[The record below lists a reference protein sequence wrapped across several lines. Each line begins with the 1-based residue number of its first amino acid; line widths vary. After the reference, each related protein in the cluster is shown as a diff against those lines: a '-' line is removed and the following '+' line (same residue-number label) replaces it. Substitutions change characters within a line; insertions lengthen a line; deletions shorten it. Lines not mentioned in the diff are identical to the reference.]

1 MHTMKKLTMAIFVAL
16 ACTLAILP
24 AAAFA
29 AEPEAKIGTTTYA
42 TLQEAL
48 DAAKDGDT
56 VTVLKDIELPED
68 TRLSVAPATP
78 ISFTL
83 DLNQKMISHLYHTD
97 DEITLGVD
105 KPVTLTIANGTLVA
119 GWDGVMDGDDAET
132 ATAIG
137 VTCAEA
143 PSVDL
148 TVSNVKIFASNVA
161 VGNSVSNSPNRNRIT
176 LKDVD
181 IKSLEY
187 GVYSYNSPADIIFE
201 SGSIVGNDDGCFY
214 LYGCN
219 LTVNGGDFRS
229 SGYEVGYFSTGYDSD
244 TGNDDKG
251 CNVTINGGNFVCS
264 SNDSPVFD
272 IDGSEVTVNG
282 GRFSNTAADSE
293 EAAIKVHNESKV
305 TLNGGIFESAGGC
318 FDVEEADE
326 YTVASEV
333 VLGENRRS
341 IFSDGTDNSDS
352 YWDATYAE
360 IIQDVVTTTFVAD
373 GNEVASL
380 RAHNRGSLAD
390 DGKALPEAPAK
401 PGYTFRCWSKA
412 ADGSADSFTA
422 DTVLDG
428 DVTVYAIY
436 DLNQATMNAAPE
448 LEVRGATIK
457 TGEKL
462 DLLSLVVSAVDAEDG
477 DLADKVE
484 VADDGG
490 FDSAKPGE
498 YTVTFRVSDKDGAT
512 ITKTAVV
519 KVVAESAKP
528 AEKDPAAKPGATAK
542 PAAGATSAA
551 TPQTGDATALGM
563 CVAMAL
569 VGLGAV
575 GMSVARRDW

>member
-16 ACTLAILP
+16 ACALAILP

-29 AEPEAKIGTTTYA
+29 SEPEAKIGDATYA

-68 TRLSVAPATP
+68 ARLSVAPATP

-83 DLNQKMISHLYHTD
+83 DLNQKMISRLYCTD

-105 KPVTLTIANGTLVA
+105 KPVTLTITNGTLVA
-119 GWDGVMDGDDAET
+119 GWDGIMSGEDAET

-161 VGNSVSNSPNRNRIT
+161 VANSVSNSPNRNRIT

-187 GVYSYNSPADIIFE
+187 GVDSYDSPADIIFE

-229 SGYEVGYFSTGYDSD
+229 SGYEVGYFSTGYD
-244 TGNDDKG
+244 DKG

-264 SNDSPVFD
+264 SNDYPVFD
-272 IDGSEVTVNG
+272 IDGSEVTFNG
-282 GRFSNTAADSE
+282 GHFSNTSDDSE
-293 EAAIKVHNESKV
+293 DAAIKVANVSKV
-305 TLNGGIFESAGGC
+305 TLNGGIFESAAGC
-318 FDVEEADE
+318 FDVEEKDDWTE
-326 YTVASEV
+326 ASEV

-352 YWDATYAE
+352 YRGDTYAE
-360 IIQDVVTTTFVAD
+360 IIPDVVTTTFVAG
-373 GNEVASL
+373 GNEVASVK
-380 RAHNRGSLAD
+380 AHNRGSLAD

-401 PGYTFRCWSKA
+401 PGYTFRFWSTT
-412 ADGSADSFTA
+412 ADGSAGPFTG
-422 DTVLDG
+422 DTVVDG
-428 DVTVYAIY
+428 DVTVYAVY
-436 DLNQATMNAAPE
+436 DLNQVTMNAAPE
-448 LEVRGATIK
+448 LEVKGATIK
-457 TGEKL
+457 AGEKF
-462 DLLSLVVSAVDAEDG
+462 DLLSLVISATDAEDG
-477 DLADKVE
+477 DLTDKVE

-490 FDSAKPGE
+490 FDNKKPGE
-498 YTVTFRVSDKDGAT
+498 YTVTFKAADKDGASV
-512 ITKTAVV
+512 TKTAVV
-519 KVVAESAKP
+519 KVVASDAKTGKP
-528 AEKDPAAKPGATAK
+528 ASGQLPRTGDGAAAAVVAIA
-542 PAAGATSAA
+542 AAGAILL
-551 TPQTGDATALGM
+551 ALGF
-563 CVAMAL
+563 
-569 VGLGAV
+569 GLTKGACK
-575 GMSVARRDW
+575 RI

>member
-68 TRLSVAPATP
+68 ARLSVAPATP

-83 DLNQKMISHLYHTD
+83 DLNQKMISRLYCTD

-105 KPVTLTIANGTLVA
+105 KPVTLTITNGTLVA
-119 GWDGVMDGDDAET
+119 GWDGIMSGEDAET

-264 SNDSPVFD
+264 SNDYPVFD
-272 IDGSEVTVNG
+272 IEGSEVTFNG
-282 GRFSNTAADSE
+282 GRFSNTADDSE
-293 EAAIKVHNESKV
+293 EAAIKVANVSKV
-305 TLNGGIFESAGGC
+305 TLNGGIFESAAGC
-318 FDVEEADE
+318 FDVEEKDDWTE
-326 YTVASEV
+326 ASEA

-352 YWDATYAE
+352 YRGDTYAE
-360 IIQDVVTTTFVAD
+360 IIPDVVTTTFVAG
-373 GNEVASL
+373 GNEVANVK
-380 RAHNRGSLAD
+380 AHNRGSLAD

-401 PGYTFRCWSKA
+401 PGYTFRFWSTT
-412 ADGSADSFTA
+412 ADGSAGPFTG
-422 DTVLDG
+422 DTVVDG
-428 DVTVYAIY
+428 DVTVYAVY
-436 DLNQATMNAAPE
+436 DLNQVTMNAAPE
-448 LEVRGATIK
+448 FEVKGATIK
-457 TGEKL
+457 AGEKL
-462 DLLSLVVSAVDAEDG
+462 DLLSLVISATDAEDG
-477 DLADKVE
+477 DLTDKVE

-490 FDSAKPGE
+490 FDNKKPGE
-498 YTVTFRVSDKDGAT
+498 YTVTFKAADKDGASV
-512 ITKTAVV
+512 TKTAVV
-519 KVVAESAKP
+519 KVVASDAKTGKP
-528 AEKDPAAKPGATAK
+528 ASGQLPRTGDGAAAAVVAIA
-542 PAAGATSAA
+542 AAGAILL
-551 TPQTGDATALGM
+551 ALGF
-563 CVAMAL
+563 
-569 VGLGAV
+569 GLTKGACK
-575 GMSVARRDW
+575 RI

>member
-1 MHTMKKLTMAIFVAL
+1 MKCRKLFNLILVGILAL
-16 ACTLAILP
+16 VLLP
-24 AAAFA
+24 TAAFA
-29 AEPEAKIGTTTYA
+29 AEPEARIGDATYA

-68 TRLSVAPATP
+68 ARLSVAPATP

-83 DLNQKMISHLYHTD
+83 DLNQKTISRLYHTD

-105 KPVTLTIANGTLVA
+105 KPVTLTITNGTLVA
-119 GWDGVMDGDDAET
+119 GWDGIMSEDDAET

-161 VGNSVSNSPNRNRIT
+161 VANSVSNSPNRNRIT

-187 GVYSYNSPADIIFE
+187 GVYSYDSPADIIFE

-229 SGYEVGYFSTGYDSD
+229 SGYEVGYFSTGYD
-244 TGNDDKG
+244 DKG

-264 SNDSPVFD
+264 SNDYPVFD
-272 IDGSEVTVNG
+272 IDGSEVTFNG
-282 GRFSNTAADSE
+282 GRFSNTADNPE
-293 EAAIKVHNESKV
+293 EAAIKVGNESKA

-318 FDVEEADE
+318 FDVEEEDDW
-326 YTVASEV
+326 TVGSEV
-333 VLGENRRS
+333 VLGDNLRS
-341 IFSDGTDNSDS
+341 IFSDGTDVDWRNTA
-352 YWDATYAE
+352 YTE
-360 IIQDVVTTTFVAD
+360 IIPKTATVTFVAD

-380 RAHNRGSLAD
+380 KARNRGRLAD

-412 ADGSADSFTA
+412 ADGSADPFTA

-436 DLNQATMNAAPE
+436 AQDEVVPTPEPSPTPAAT
-448 LEVRGATIK
+448 G
-457 TGEKL
+457 
-462 DLLSLVVSAVDAEDG
+462 
-477 DLADKVE
+477 
-484 VADDGG
+484 
-490 FDSAKPGE
+490 KPQP
-498 YTVTFRVSDKDGAT
+498 
-512 ITKTAVV
+512 
-519 KVVAESAKP
+519 AKP
-528 AEKDPAAKPGATAK
+528 APGKKAV
-542 PAAGATSAA
+542 
-551 TPQTGDATALGM
+551 PQTGDVTSPM
-563 CVAMAL
+563 SIFVS
-569 VGLGAV
+569 AV
-575 GMSVARRDW
+575 GIAVVAAGVLLVKKSRR

>member
-1 MHTMKKLTMAIFVAL
+1 MNNMKKLTMAILVAI
-16 ACTLAILP
+16 ACALAILP
-24 AAAFA
+24 ATAFA
-29 AEPEAKIGTTTYA
+29 NEPEAKIGTTTYA
-42 TLQEAL
+42 TLQEAF

-68 TRLSVAPATP
+68 ARLSVAPVTP
-78 ISFTL
+78 ISLTI
-83 DLNQKMISHLYHTD
+83 DLNQKTISRLYCTD
-97 DEITLGVD
+97 DEIMLGVD
-105 KPVTLTIANGTLVA
+105 KPVTLTITNGTLVA
-119 GWDGVMDGDDAET
+119 GWDGIMSGDDAET

-161 VGNSVSNSPNRNRIT
+161 VANSVSNSPNRNRIT

-187 GVYSYNSPADIIFE
+187 GVYSYDSPADIIFE

-229 SGYEVGYFSTGYDSD
+229 SDYEVGYFSTGY
-244 TGNDDKG
+244 DDKG
-251 CNVTINGGNFVCS
+251 CNVTINGGNFVCL
-264 SNDSPVFD
+264 SNDYPVFD
-272 IDGSEVTVNG
+272 IDGSEVTFNG
-282 GRFSNTAADSE
+282 GHFSNTANDPE
-293 EAAIKVHNESKV
+293 EAAIKVANVSKV

-318 FDVEEADE
+318 FDVEEKDDWTE
-326 YTVASEV
+326 ASEA

-360 IIQDVVTTTFVAD
+360 IIKDVVTTTFMAD

-390 DGKALPEAPAK
+390 DGKALPEAPVK
-401 PGYTFRCWSKA
+401 PGHTFRYWSTS
-412 ADGSADSFTA
+412 ADGSDGPFTA
-422 DTVLDG
+422 DAVLDG
-428 DVTVYAIY
+428 DVTIYAIY
-436 DLNQATMNAAPE
+436 DLNQVTMNAAPE
-448 LEVRGATIK
+448 LEVKGATIK
-457 TGEKL
+457 AGEKL
-462 DLLSLVVSAVDAEDG
+462 DLLSLVISATDAEDG

-490 FDSAKPGE
+490 FDNKKPGE
-498 YTVTFRVSDKDGAT
+498 YTVTFKVADKDGASV
-512 ITKTAVV
+512 TKTALV
-519 KVVAESAKP
+519 KVVANDAGLGKP
-528 AEKDPAAKPGATAK
+528 ASGQLPRTGDGAAAAVV
-542 PAAGATSAA
+542 AIAVAGAVLL
-551 TPQTGDATALGM
+551 ALGF
-563 CVAMAL
+563 
-569 VGLGAV
+569 GLTKGACK
-575 GMSVARRDW
+575 RI

>member
-1 MHTMKKLTMAIFVAL
+1 MNNMKKLTMAILVAI
-16 ACTLAILP
+16 ACALAILP
-24 AAAFA
+24 ATAFA
-29 AEPEAKIGTTTYA
+29 NEPEAKIGTTTYA

-68 TRLSVAPATP
+68 ARLSVAPVTP
-78 ISFTL
+78 ISLTI
-83 DLNQKMISHLYHTD
+83 DLNQKTISRLYCTD
-97 DEITLGVD
+97 DEIMLGVD
-105 KPVTLTIANGTLVA
+105 KPVTLTITNGTLVA
-119 GWDGVMDGDDAET
+119 GWDGIMSGDDAET

-161 VGNSVSNSPNRNRIT
+161 VANSVSNSPNRNRIT

-187 GVYSYNSPADIIFE
+187 GVYSYDSPADIIFE

-229 SGYEVGYFSTGYDSD
+229 SDYEVGYFSTGY
-244 TGNDDKG
+244 DDKG
-251 CNVTINGGNFVCS
+251 CNVTINGGNFVCL
-264 SNDSPVFD
+264 SNDYPVFD
-272 IDGSEVTVNG
+272 IDGSEVTFNG
-282 GRFSNTAADSE
+282 GHFSNTANDPE
-293 EAAIKVHNESKV
+293 EAAIKVANVSKV

-318 FDVEEADE
+318 FDVEEKDDWTE
-326 YTVASEV
+326 ASEA

-360 IIQDVVTTTFVAD
+360 IIKDVVTTTFMAD

-390 DGKALPEAPAK
+390 DGKALPEAPVK
-401 PGYTFRCWSKA
+401 PGHTFRYWSTS
-412 ADGSADSFTA
+412 ADGSDGPFTA
-422 DTVLDG
+422 DAVLDG
-428 DVTVYAIY
+428 DVTIYAIY
-436 DLNQATMNAAPE
+436 DFNQVTMNAAPE
-448 LEVRGATIK
+448 LEVKGATIK
-457 TGEKL
+457 AGEKL
-462 DLLSLVVSAVDAEDG
+462 DLLSLVISAADAEDG

-490 FDSAKPGE
+490 FDNKKPGE
-498 YTVTFRVSDKDGAT
+498 YTVTFKVADKDGASVA
-512 ITKTAVV
+512 KTAVV
-519 KVVAESAKP
+519 KVVANDAGLGKP
-528 AEKDPAAKPGATAK
+528 ASGQLPRTGDGAAAAV
-542 PAAGATSAA
+542 AAIAVAGAILL
-551 TPQTGDATALGM
+551 ALGF
-563 CVAMAL
+563 
-569 VGLGAV
+569 GLTKGACK
-575 GMSVARRDW
+575 RI